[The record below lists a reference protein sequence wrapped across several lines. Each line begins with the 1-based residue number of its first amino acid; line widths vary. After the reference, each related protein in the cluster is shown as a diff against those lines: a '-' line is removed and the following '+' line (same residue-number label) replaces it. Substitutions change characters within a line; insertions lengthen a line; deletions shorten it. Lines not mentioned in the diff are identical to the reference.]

1 VTLVP
6 SKDKSRYYELASR
19 HVTQEAKP
27 ELFNVMTEINDGKG
41 DVMQTWKYSKC
52 EIKMIL

>member
-6 SKDKSRYYELASR
+6 SKDKSRYYELPSR
-19 HVTQEAKP
+19 YVNPGAKP
-27 ELFNVMTEINDGKG
+27 ELFNVMTDINDGKG
-41 DVMQTWKYSKC
+41 DVLQTWKYSKC

>member
-6 SKDKSRYYELASR
+6 SKDKSWYYELPSR
-19 HVTQEAKP
+19 YVNPGAKP